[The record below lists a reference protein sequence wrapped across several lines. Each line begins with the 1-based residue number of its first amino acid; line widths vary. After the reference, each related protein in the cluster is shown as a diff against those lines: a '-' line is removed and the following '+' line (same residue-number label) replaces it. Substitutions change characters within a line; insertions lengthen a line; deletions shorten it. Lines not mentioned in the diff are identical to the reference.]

1 MFGCDVRNE
10 VVLKETG
17 CVLVATKLNIAL
29 GTKGRISGNSDAQQL
44 AVVNEGLLGQ
54 VGVDLDLENLR
65 FNASVTL
72 NIVDEST
79 LGVATI
85 ARIRKTSSNRTLL
98 FYTHLK
104 PMFFAKPLSTR
115 SSSACHVS
123 WKGTLTVKA
132 MRQLTDA
139 HIPEETNILG

>member
-29 GTKGRISGNSDAQQL
+29 GTKGRIGGNSDAQQL

-54 VGVDLDLENLR
+54 VRVDLDLENLR
-65 FNASVTL
+65 FDASVTL
-72 NIVDEST
+72 NIVDERT

-85 ARIRKTSSNRTLL
+85 A
-98 FYTHLK
+98 
-104 PMFFAKPLSTR
+104 
-115 SSSACHVS
+115 
-123 WKGTLTVKA
+123 
-132 MRQLTDA
+132 
-139 HIPEETNILG
+139 